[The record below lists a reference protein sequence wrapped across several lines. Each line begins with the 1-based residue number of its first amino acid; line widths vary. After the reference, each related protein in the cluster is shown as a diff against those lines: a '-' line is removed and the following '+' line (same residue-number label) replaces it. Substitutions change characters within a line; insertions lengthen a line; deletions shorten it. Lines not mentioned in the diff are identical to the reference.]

1 MFCPK
6 CATQNLDGAKFC
18 RSCGANVS
26 LVPQAL
32 SGQLPQAAP
41 DDIDLDSR
49 EGRRRIEQLKAE
61 LAIEEEKVAEQRHG
75 RRGLSLDHAFKNVF
89 MGIAFLLVA
98 IALAFS
104 RMGGGWWF
112 WMLIPAF
119 SMMGTGVAQY
129 IRLKEREKRAFPTGN
144 FSQPSLPTSARVDAF
159 PARNTGE
166 LVAPPPSVTE
176 GTTRHLG
183 AEAPTRH
190 FGPGDEA
197 K

>member
-26 LVPQAL
+26 LIPQAL
-32 SGQLPQAAP
+32 SGQLPQAAQ
-41 DDIDLDSR
+41 DDLEDYGR
-49 EGRRRIEQLKAE
+49 ERKRHDRREP
-61 LAIEEEKVAEQRHG
+61 
-75 RRGLSLDHAFKNVF
+75 SLDHVFKNAF

-129 IRLKEREKRAFPTGN
+129 IRLKEREKRAFQPGS
-144 FSQPSLPTSARVDAF
+144 FGQPSMQPPPPVNAF
-159 PARNTGE
+159 PVRNTGE
-166 LVAPPPSVTE
+166 LVPPPPSVTE

-190 FGPGDEA
+190 FGAPGEA
-197 K
+197 PK